1 MIKTVKNFLIVV
13 KKSTADAKR
22 PISKRAIQKTAEG
35 TAQNFLKTDEK
46 WEWNRKWWQ
55 TWNIWQKKS

>member
-13 KKSTADAKR
+13 KKSTTDAKR

-46 WEWNRKWWQ
+46 
-55 TWNIWQKKS
+55 